1 MPDSSTLVLFLAA
14 ALALL
19 LVPGPS
25 VLYIVARGID
35 QGRAAGL
42 VSAVGV
48 ALGSLVHVVAAA
60 LGLSALLL
68 SSALAFSVVKYAGA
82 AYLVYLGVRTLLA
95 REHDDPADAPTPR
108 SLPRVFAQGVVVESL
123 NPKTAL
129 FFLAFLPQFVDP
141 DRGPV
146 AAQIL
151 VLGGLLVA
159 LGIGVDGLYALL
171 AGSAGRVLRR
181 NARFLGWRRW
191 STGTVYIGL
200 GVTTAFAGSNAKK

>member
-1 MPDSSTLVLFLAA
+1 MPDSSTLALFLAA

-48 ALGSLVHVVAAA
+48 GLGSLTHVVAAS

-68 SSALAFSVVKYAGA
+68 SSTLAFAVIKYAGA
-82 AYLVYLGVRTLLA
+82 AYLVYLGVRTLLS
-95 REHDDPADAPTPR
+95 RSPAELPDEAEPR
-108 SLPRVFAQGVVVESL
+108 SLPRVFVQGIVVEAL

-129 FFLAFLPQFVDP
+129 FFFAFLPQFIDSA
-141 DRGPV
+141 RGSV
-146 AAQIL
+146 AAQTL

-159 LGIGVDGLYALL
+159 LGVCIDSLYALL
-171 AGSAGRVLRR
+171 AGSAGRLLRR
-181 NARFLGWRRW
+181 DARILAWRRRL
-191 STGTVYIGL
+191 TGSVYIGL
-200 GVTTAFAGSNAKK
+200 GLTTALAGSDGKK